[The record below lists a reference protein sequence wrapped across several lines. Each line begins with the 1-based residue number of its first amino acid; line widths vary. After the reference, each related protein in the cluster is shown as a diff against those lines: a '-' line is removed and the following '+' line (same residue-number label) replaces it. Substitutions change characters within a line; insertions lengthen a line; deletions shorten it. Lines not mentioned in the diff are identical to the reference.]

1 MNILF
6 DQVSFTYPSGVKA
19 LDNISLD
26 IKSGEVVGI
35 VGENGAGKTTLVK
48 MLNGLLR
55 PGKGSL
61 TIGDW
66 RTSER
71 TTAQL
76 AARVGFLFQNP
87 DDQLFEQSVER
98 EVGFGPQNLGWN
110 KAKIAKH
117 VRSALREVGLE
128 GQADVNPYDLPPH
141 ERKLLALASTL
152 AMKTPILVL
161 DEPSVGQDAHGRKRI
176 GRIMQ
181 NLHKIGRTQ
190 LLISHD
196 LDFCAEHAE
205 RVIVMADGRILV
217 DGPAAEVLARSQ
229 TLAKAAVIPPQ
240 LVRLAQ
246 SLKMPGA
253 PLTVKDFV
261 RTYSTW
267 HKRKKKKR

>member
-6 DQVSFTYPSGVKA
+6 DKVSFTYPSGVKA
-19 LDNISLD
+19 LDNVSLA
-26 IKSGEVVGI
+26 IQSGELVAI
-35 VGENGAGKTTLVK
+35 IGENGAGKTTLVK

-55 PGKGSL
+55 PGKGRV

-66 RTSER
+66 NISER

-87 DDQLFEQSVER
+87 DDQLFERSVER
-98 EVGFGPQNLGWN
+98 EVGFGPQNLGWAR
-110 KAKIAKH
+110 AKTTKH

-128 GQADVNPYDLPPH
+128 RQAEVNPYDLPPH
-141 ERKLLALASTL
+141 ERKLLAFASTL
-152 AMKTPILVL
+152 AMETPILVL
-161 DEPSVGQDAHGRKRI
+161 DEPSIGQDAHGRKRI
-176 GRIMQ
+176 GRILQ

-205 RVIVMADGRILV
+205 RVIVMADGRILA
-217 DGPAAEVLARSQ
+217 DGLAEEVLAKGK
-229 TLAKAAVIPPQ
+229 TLARAAVIPPQ

-261 RTYSTW
+261 RSYSTW
-267 HKRKKKKR
+267 HKRKKKNR

>member
-1 MNILF
+1 MNINF

-19 LDNISLD
+19 LDNVSLA
-26 IKSGEVVGI
+26 IRSGELVAI

-48 MLNGLLR
+48 MLNALLR
-55 PGKGSL
+55 PEIGDVK
-61 TIGDW
+61 IGDW
-66 RTSER
+66 NTAER

-87 DDQLFEQSVER
+87 DDQLFERSVRR
-98 EVGFGPQNLGWN
+98 EVGFGPQNLGWT
-110 KAKIAKH
+110 KAKTKKQ
-117 VRSALREVGLE
+117 VSSALRQVGLD

-141 ERKLLALASTL
+141 QRKLLALASTL
-152 AMKTPILVL
+152 AMETPILVL
-161 DEPSVGQDAHGRKRI
+161 DEPSIGQDADGRKRI
-176 GRIMQ
+176 GRILQ

-205 RVIVMADGRILV
+205 RVIVMVDGRILA

-246 SLKMPGA
+246 ALKMPSA
-253 PLTVKDFV
+253 PLTVKDFL
-261 RTYSTW
+261 RTYATW